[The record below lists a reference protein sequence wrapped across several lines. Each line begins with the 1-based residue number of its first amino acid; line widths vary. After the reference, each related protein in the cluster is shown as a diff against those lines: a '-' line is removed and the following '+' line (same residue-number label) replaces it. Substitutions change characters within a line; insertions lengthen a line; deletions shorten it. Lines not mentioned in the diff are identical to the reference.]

1 MRHVKKKHTPVLV
14 TKCRNSK
21 SLNLIFTKKYTDHL
35 TIIRNN
41 YIKFHEIWISRS
53 QVTVRHVYAGQ
64 TDGTTDRRYDGQ
76 TDGHRTFI
84 YHNTSRQNFDGR
96 IKIGRLL
103 EKQNNGHQLDR
114 HKIERRFRM
123 LFYYNVRFGCQF
135 EERKSIRDRTL
146 ILVLHI

>member
-21 SLNLIFTKKYTDHL
+21 SCNLIFTKKYTDHF

-41 YIKFHEIWISRS
+41 YVKFHEIWISRS

-64 TDGTTDRRYDGQ
+64 TDG
-76 TDGHRTFI
+76 HRTFV

-96 IKIGRLL
+96 IKTL
-103 EKQNNGHQLDR
+103 
-114 HKIERRFRM
+114 KIE
-123 LFYYNVRFGCQF
+123 
-135 EERKSIRDRTL
+135 
-146 ILVLHI
+146 